1 MRVYN
6 LTNKEFLFR
15 KQSIP
20 PGGGYR
26 DYPELDSG
34 IPEIDR
40 PLVESKMLS
49 FGSLPPSWNK
59 RSKVS
64 KKATSE
70 LVVQTESEDIPEIA
84 DPSVIQ
90 EVPVESRLSK
100 KALRAL
106 RRGKRDEQHN
116 TD

>member
-6 LTNKEFLFR
+6 LTNKEFFFR

-20 PGGGYR
+20 AGGGYR
-26 DYPELDSG
+26 DYPELDKG

-49 FGSLPPSWNK
+49 FGSLPRWWQ
-59 RSKVS
+59 
-64 KKATSE
+64 KKADRPIASPQVAPSLHDSPE
-70 LVVQTESEDIPEIA
+70 PSALHDDIPEIS
-84 DPSVIQ
+84 DPSVVT

-100 KALRAL
+100 KELRNL
-106 RRGKRDEQHN
+106 RRGKK
-116 TD
+116 